1 MILQAA
7 NTAAAVTAMDQATAL
22 ALEPEGRTLAA
33 TALHGATRD
42 RERVRNRRPA
52 GAVTAPKRRLRCSRS
67 RNQEP
72 GAVCAPVCSKRN
84 LSAQATSG
92 RNISWS

>member
-1 MILQAA
+1 MIFQAA
-7 NTAAAVTAMDQATAL
+7 NTAAAATAINQTASI
-22 ALEPEGRTLAA
+22 ALELEGRTLAV
-33 TALHGATRD
+33 LSPNGAKRD
-42 RERVRNRRPA
+42 RESVRSIRLT
-52 GAVTAPKRRLRCSRS
+52 GLITVWKRRLRCSKL

-84 LSAQATSG
+84 LSAHATSG